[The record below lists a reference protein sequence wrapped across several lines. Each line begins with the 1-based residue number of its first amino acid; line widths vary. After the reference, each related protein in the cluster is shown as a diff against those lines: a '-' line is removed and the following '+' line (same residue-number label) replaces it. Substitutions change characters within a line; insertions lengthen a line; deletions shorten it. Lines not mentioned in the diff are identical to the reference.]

1 MTKHITPTIKQK
13 LAFDNLLIAI
23 ESGQGLNWKEIMTKA
38 GFSKATTINP
48 GKNLTETEGF
58 KSLLAKID
66 DKVLLAK
73 VYSIALDEDKRA
85 SLQAIDMLMTLKDR
99 KPSTKYKVD
108 GMDSEYKSLFVLNGE
123 PQREGIS
130 NEDTIPTP

>member
-1 MTKHITPTIKQK
+1 MTKRVQPTIKQK
-13 LAFDNLLIAI
+13 LAFDNLLLAI

-38 GFSKATTINP
+38 GYSPASTINP
-48 GKNLTETEGF
+48 GANLTETEGF

-108 GMDSEYKSLFVLNGE
+108 GMDSEYNSLFLLNGTT
-123 PQREGIS
+123 QREGVS
-130 NEDTIPTP
+130 SEDTISTP

>member
-1 MTKHITPTIKQK
+1 MTKTITTTIKQK
-13 LAFDNLLIAI
+13 LAFDELLKAI
-23 ESGQGLNWKEIMTKA
+23 ETGEGLNWKSIMTKA
-38 GFSKATTINP
+38 GYSKNSAINP
-48 GKNLTETEGF
+48 GLNLTESEGF

-108 GMDSEYKSLFVLNGE
+108 GMDSEYKSLFILNGNE
-123 PQREGIS
+123 TERKGITEE
-130 NEDTIPTP
+130 N